1 MVKIDP
7 ARILEIESDA
17 NLAARAA
24 QEADDRQGDHWSA
37 LAEARKELATI
48 EDALEEAIAHDRMN
62 ERRWHLGADEPE
74 GMVKIS
80 KGSESQRLRAAQQ
93 RARGK
98 VESLQRAYEAA
109 EDTAARAAAEAR
121 DTREL
126 ATRCRKFLEAR
137 ARAGEIILPPQVPMR
152 DSRSILA
159 NRPLGR

>member
-121 DTREL
+121 DTR
-126 ATRCRKFLEAR
+126 CRKFLEAR